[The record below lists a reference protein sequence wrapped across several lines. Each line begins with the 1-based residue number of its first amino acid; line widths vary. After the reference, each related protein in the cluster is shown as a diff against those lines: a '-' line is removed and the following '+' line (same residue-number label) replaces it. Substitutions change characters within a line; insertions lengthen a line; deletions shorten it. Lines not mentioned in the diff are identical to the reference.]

1 MVDPCKKDVMVF
13 TVPSLPDLAFED
25 SHFIDEVSGGI
36 SWLIIVK
43 ILLEVLT
50 SSSPSSSSSSSPS
63 GLPPAVRTF
72 VYRALMRRSHGSMR

>member
-13 TVPSLPDLAFED
+13 AVPSLPDLAFED

-50 SSSPSSSSSSSPS
+50 SSSPSSSSSSPS

-72 VYRALMRRSHGSMR
+72 VYRALMRRSHGSMW